1 MIGFGERLQAAFD
14 RFGRLCVGIDP
25 HAGLLDEWGLD
36 ASAAGTREFGLRVV
50 EAAAGRVGI
59 VKPQVAFFER
69 YGSAGFAALE
79 DVQRAARA
87 AGLLVIADAKRGDIG
102 STMDGYASAWLES
115 GSPLEADAVTVSP
128 YLGPGSLRG
137 AITAAARA
145 GKGVFVLAATSNP
158 EATGLQSAEVT
169 VVDAGRGQTVA
180 DWVAHG
186 VGWANRTAAAAGVLG
201 PVGLVVG
208 ATVDR
213 AELGLTDEA
222 LRSAPILAPGF
233 GAQGVALGDAGR
245 VFGALAPQIIAS
257 ASRSVLGA
265 GPDGIAAAIDR
276 HNEELRATARP
287 ATHAAPGEESRG

>member
-1 MIGFGERLQAAFD
+1 MIGFGERLERAFE
-14 RFGRLCVGIDP
+14 RHGRLCVGIDP
-25 HAGLLDEWGLD
+25 HAALLAGWGLP
-36 ASAAGTREFGLRVV
+36 ASAAGAREFGLRVV

-79 DVQRAARA
+79 DVQTAARE

-102 STMDGYASAWLES
+102 STMDGYAAAWLEP
-115 GSPLEADAVTVSP
+115 GAPLEADAVTVSP

-137 AITAAARA
+137 VITAAVRA

-158 EATGLQSAEVT
+158 EAAGVQSAEVT

-180 DWVAHG
+180 DWVATG
-186 VGWANRTAAAAGVLG
+186 VAWANRSAAAAGALG

-213 AELGLTDEA
+213 DELGLSDDA
-222 LRSAPILAPGF
+222 LGGAPILAPGF
-233 GAQGVALGDAGR
+233 GAQGVGLRDVRA
-245 VFGALAPQIIAS
+245 VFGSHAPRVIAS
-257 ASRSVLGA
+257 ASRSVLEA
-265 GPDGIAAAIDR
+265 GPDRLVAAIDGHR
-276 HNEELRATARP
+276 EEL
-287 ATHAAPGEESRG
+287 AAALEEDTRG